1 VGIGVDIMVIVV
13 VDIVVGVDVVSWLS
27 DMRSRVVV
35 VRVTGDEW
43 VDGVL
48 FSVLV
53 LSGVGILVALSVSV
67 VSVGWLSVGV
77 LVNVNNIVM
86 VWVMRVVRVSS
97 GVDVSGLVVVMN
109 SLVINWNNL
118 VLSPSL
124 SVMGDS
130 LVWHSNVP
138 FSSVVLMSVVW
149 VSEVVI
155 AMSLVSV
162 FEGDSAVLILLV
174 VGTVLNFVI
183 SLMIFK
189 FVSNGVMFSLSTFD
203 VWSNLVDSSL
213 LKRSMV

>member
-1 VGIGVDIMVIVV
+1 
-13 VDIVVGVDVVSWLS
+13 
-27 DMRSRVVV
+27 
-35 VRVTGDEW
+35 
-43 VDGVL
+43 
-48 FSVLV
+48 
-53 LSGVGILVALSVSV
+53 
-67 VSVGWLSVGV
+67 
-77 LVNVNNIVM
+77 
-86 VWVMRVVRVSS
+86 
-97 GVDVSGLVVVMN
+97 MN

-138 FSSVVLMSVVW
+138 FRSVVLMSVVW

-203 VWSNLVDSSL
+203 VWSDLVDSSL